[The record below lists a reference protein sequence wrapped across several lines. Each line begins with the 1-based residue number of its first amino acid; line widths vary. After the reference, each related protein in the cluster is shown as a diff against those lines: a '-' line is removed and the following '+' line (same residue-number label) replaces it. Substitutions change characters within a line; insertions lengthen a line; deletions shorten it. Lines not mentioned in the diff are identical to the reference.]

1 MDPQRYIDLY
11 EGLNIGASETL
22 KYVPLGMWVY
32 FIRYKTMHKLYIKGA
47 LLGLRQSLTSKSPL
61 KVMKSVFYFTFF
73 ISLNFKFCD
82 VTAWLTNNWNTHI
95 AQYL

>member
-47 LLGLRQSLTSKSPL
+47 LLGLRQFLTSKSPL
-61 KVMKSVFYFTFF
+61 KVMKSVFFSPFLF
-73 ISLNFKFCD
+73 HLISNFM
-82 VTAWLTNNWNTHI
+82 TS
-95 AQYL
+95 QSG